1 MNHRNET
8 VDVLHTISA
17 PKKGVPKGV
26 ARHGGTRRIREWGPL
41 LSRFPTELD
50 IDYSSKFDVVKKS
63 IPPSNQMKYL

>member
-26 ARHGGTRRIREWGPL
+26 ARHGGTRRIREWGPSL
-41 LSRFPTELD
+41 TILN
-50 IDYSSKFDVVKKS
+50 I
-63 IPPSNQMKYL
+63 MKLNGYT